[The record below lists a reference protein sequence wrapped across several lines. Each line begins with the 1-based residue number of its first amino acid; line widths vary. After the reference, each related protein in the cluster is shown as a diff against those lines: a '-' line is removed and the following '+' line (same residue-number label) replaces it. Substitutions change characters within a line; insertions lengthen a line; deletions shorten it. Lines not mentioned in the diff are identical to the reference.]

1 MKNNLILSTLCLTL
15 FCATSVSA
23 QEPPGVVRT
32 WLCSVAP
39 GHSMDEVVAI
49 ARDVDWDVDSAPAA
63 MFFREAVAVSG
74 DFQRNWDFVWADF
87 YADWGAYV
95 QSRSAARDRPSGRT
109 ASLGLFDMISC
120 DERRNVSNVFEANQG
135 DIFSDTE
142 TTPMG
147 GQFCDLNGA
156 TIDDAVARATQIGQ
170 TLGAYSAVD
179 SRVFGGQGGYEAGSR
194 IYTRYVFADGDSFA
208 ESLDSLREARGVA
221 PPSGSI
227 SCNTGALWLSH
238 RIYQQN

>member
-49 ARDVDWDVDSAPAA
+49 ARDVDWDGDSAPAA

-120 DERRNVSNVFEANQG
+120 DERRNVSNVFQANQG

-142 TTPMG
+142 TTPM
-147 GQFCDLNGA
+147 
-156 TIDDAVARATQIGQ
+156 AVSYTHL
-170 TLGAYSAVD
+170 TLPTK
-179 SRVFGGQGGYEAGSR
+179 R
-194 IYTRYVFADGDSFA
+194 IV
-208 ESLDSLREARGVA
+208 
-221 PPSGSI
+221 
-227 SCNTGALWLSH
+227 
-238 RIYQQN
+238 

>member
-1 MKNNLILSTLCLTL
+1 MKNNLILSTLCLTFL
-15 FCATSVSA
+15 CATSVSA

-32 WLCSVAP
+32 WLCSVVP

-49 ARDVDWDVDSAPAA
+49 ARGVDWDENSAPSA
-63 MFFREAVAVSG
+63 MFFREAVAVPG
-74 DFQRNWDFVWADF
+74 EFQRNWDFVWADF
-87 YADWGAYV
+87 YADWQAYV
-95 QSRSAARDRPSGRT
+95 ESRSAARERPSGRT

-120 DERRNVSNVFEANQG
+120 DQRRNVSNVFQANQG

-156 TIDDAVARATQIGQ
+156 SLDDAVTRATQIGQ
-170 TLGAYSAVD
+170 RLGAYSAVD
-179 SRVFGGQGGYEAGSR
+179 SRVFGGQGEYEAGSR
-194 IYTRYVFADGDSFA
+194 IYTRYVFANGESFA
-208 ESLDSLREARGVA
+208 ESLDALRESGGVTTA
-221 PPSGSI
+221 SEPI